1 MSDAPPPL
9 AFTGERYHPEVPRE
23 MAYEHW
29 HRYAFAME
37 LARGRHVLDAASG
50 EGYGAALLARTAASV
65 VGIDLS
71 PEAVAHAQSRYG
83 GPRLHFQQGD
93 VLRLEGVAD
102 ASLDLVVSFETLE
115 HLDEHD
121 QLLAAFKRV
130 LKPEGL
136 LVISTPDKH
145 TYTDLAGQQNPHHV
159 RELYREGFEA
169 LLSRHFARHRLYG
182 QRVVAHSMLWR
193 LDGGTGATTTY
204 TQDGEDVFGGM
215 RALPMYHVAVC
226 AKRGEALAG
235 LPALSCFADAQQSV
249 FAHYQQVIRELM
261 LTDRYAH
268 TLRERLRAAGLPDG
282 P

>member
-1 MSDAPPPL
+1 MSDAPPL

-50 EGYGAALLARTAASV
+50 EGYGAVLLARTAASV
-65 VGIDLS
+65 LGIDLA
-71 PEAVAHAQSRYG
+71 PEAVAHAQARYG
-83 GPRLHFQQGD
+83 GPRLRFEQGD
-93 VLRLEGVAD
+93 VLRLDGIAD

-115 HLDEHD
+115 HLADHD
-121 QLLAAFKRV
+121 ALLAAFARV

-145 TYTDLAGQQNPHHV
+145 TYTDLAGHQNPHHV
-159 RELYREGFEA
+159 RELYREEFEA

-182 QRVVAHSMLWR
+182 QRVVTHSMLWR
-193 LDGGTGATTTY
+193 LDGGTGATTAY

-261 LTDRYAH
+261 LTDRYAL

>member
-1 MSDAPPPL
+1 MSATAPL
-9 AFTGERYHPEVPRE
+9 AFTGERYHPEVPRD

-37 LARGRHVLDAASG
+37 LARGRTVLDAACG
-50 EGYGAALLARTAASV
+50 EGYGAALLARTATSV
-65 VGIDLS
+65 LGVDLS
-71 PEAVAHAQSRYG
+71 AEAIAHASARYVH
-83 GPRLHFQQGD
+83 PRLRFVQAD
-93 VLRLEGVAD
+93 VLALDGVAD
-102 ASLDLVVSFETLE
+102 GSVDLVVSFETLE
-115 HLDEHD
+115 HLAEHEA
-121 QLLAAFKRV
+121 LLASFSRV
-130 LKPEGL
+130 LTPDGL
-136 LVISTPDKH
+136 LVISTPDRH
-145 TYTDLAGQQNPHHV
+145 TYSEVAGHRNPHHV
-159 RELYREGFEA
+159 RELYREEFEA

-193 LDGGTGATTTY
+193 LDGGSGATSAY
-204 TQDGEDVFGGM
+204 TQDGDDVFGGM

-226 AKRGEALAG
+226 AKRGDSLAG

>member
-50 EGYGAALLARTAASV
+50 EGYGAALLARTATSV
-65 VGIDLS
+65 VGVDLS

-83 GPRLHFQQGD
+83 GPRLRFEQGD
-93 VLRLEGVAD
+93 VLRLEGIAD

-115 HLDEHD
+115 HVDEHD
-121 QLLAAFKRV
+121 ALLAAFKRV

-159 RELYREGFEA
+159 RELYREEFEA

-182 QRVVAHSMLWR
+182 QRVVTHSMLWR
-193 LDGGTGATTTY
+193 LDGGTGAITTY
-204 TQDGEDVFGGM
+204 TQDGDDVFGGM

>member
-65 VGIDLS
+65 VGIDLCS
-71 PEAVAHAQSRYG
+71 QAVAHAQARYG
-83 GPRLHFQQGD
+83 GPRLRFEQGD
-93 VLRLEGVAD
+93 VLRLEGIAD

-115 HLDEHD
+115 HLDGHD
-121 QLLAAFKRV
+121 DLLAAFKRV

-145 TYTDLAGQQNPHHV
+145 TYTDLAGHQNPHHV
-159 RELYREGFEA
+159 RELYREEFEA

-182 QRVVAHSMLWR
+182 QRVVTHSMLWR

-204 TQDGEDVFGGM
+204 TQDGNDVFGGM

>member
-71 PEAVAHAQSRYG
+71 PEAVAHAQARYG
-83 GPRLHFQQGD
+83 GPRLRFEQGD
-93 VLRLEGVAD
+93 VLRLDGLAD

-115 HLDEHD
+115 HLAEHD
-121 QLLAAFKRV
+121 ALLAAFARV
-130 LKPEGL
+130 LKPDGL

-145 TYTDLAGQQNPHHV
+145 TYTDLAGHQNPHHV
-159 RELYREGFEA
+159 RELYREEFEA
-169 LLSRHFARHRLYG
+169 LLARHFARHRLYG
-182 QRVVAHSMLWR
+182 QRVVTHSMLWR
-193 LDGGTGATTTY
+193 LDGATGATTAY
-204 TQDGEDVFGGM
+204 TQDGDDVFGGM

-268 TLRERLRAAGLPDG
+268 ALRERLRAAGLPDG

>member
-1 MSDAPPPL
+1 MSDPVSPL

-65 VGIDLS
+65 LGIDLS

-83 GPRLHFQQGD
+83 GPRLRFQQGD
-93 VLRLEGVAD
+93 VLRLDGVAD

-115 HLDEHD
+115 HLAEHD
-121 QLLAAFKRV
+121 DLLAAFARV

-145 TYTDLAGQQNPHHV
+145 TYTDLASHQNPNHV
-159 RELYREGFEA
+159 RELYREEFEA

-182 QRVVAHSMLWR
+182 QRVVTHSMLWR

-261 LTDRYAH
+261 LTDRYAL

>member
-1 MSDAPPPL
+1 MSDATPPL
-9 AFTGERYHPEVPRE
+9 AFTGERYHPDVPRE

-65 VGIDLS
+65 LGIDLS
-71 PEAVAHAQSRYG
+71 GDAVVHAQARYA
-83 GPRLHFQQGD
+83 GPRLRFQQGD
-93 VLRLEGVAD
+93 VLRLDGVPD
-102 ASLDLVVSFETLE
+102 ASVDLVVSFETLE
-115 HLDEHD
+115 HLAEHD
-121 QLLAAFKRV
+121 ALLAAFSRV
-130 LKPEGL
+130 LKPDGL
-136 LVISTPDKH
+136 LVISTPDRH
-145 TYTDLAGQQNPHHV
+145 TYSELSGHRNPHHV
-159 RELYREGFEA
+159 RELYREEFEA

-182 QRVVAHSMLWR
+182 QRVVAQSTLWR
-193 LDGGTGATTTY
+193 LDGGSGATTVY
-204 TQDGEDVFGGM
+204 TQDGDDVFGGM

-226 AKRGEALAG
+226 AKRGDALAG

-249 FAHYQQVIRELM
+249 FEHYQQVVRDLM

>member
-1 MSDAPPPL
+1 MSDPAPSL

-65 VGIDLS
+65 VGVDLS
-71 PEAVAHAQSRYG
+71 VEAVAHAQARYG
-83 GPRLHFQQGD
+83 GPRLRFAQGD
-93 VLRLEGVAD
+93 VLHLDGIDD
-102 ASLDLVVSFETLE
+102 ASVDLVVSFETLE
-115 HLDEHD
+115 HLADHD
-121 QLLAAFKRV
+121 ALMAAFARV

-136 LVISTPDKH
+136 LLVSTPDRH
-145 TYTDLAGQQNPHHV
+145 TYSELSGHANPHHV
-159 RELYREGFEA
+159 RELYREEFEA
-169 LLSRHFARHRLYG
+169 LIGRHFARHRLYG

-226 AKRGEALAG
+226 AKRGESLAG

-249 FAHYQQVIRELM
+249 FAHYHAVVRELM